1 MSNIADLL
9 KDISGS
15 DNKAVGLLGS
25 FIGTLADLSGG
36 IQAISTLVNLFASND
51 NAEIL
56 AKLSDIQTAIQRDFA
71 ALQAETRAANI
82 LSRLANLDPA
92 IAQAQAVMD
101 QLPDD
106 LSQTPPVS
114 EEYRLQQIG
123 LCLNAVELLDQDD
136 KWSTNFADEV
146 YYGFNWVDPTTG
158 QSTPTDEWTRLVA
171 PNPNPD
177 GTVFSTRYVLPYY
190 LRVLYDFML
199 VAAAFEANY
208 STSYK
213 SPLQRF
219 TARLQ
224 TAHDISRQG
233 IVTIR
238 TPTRSEA
245 GVGPPGS
252 ATYDVSGPYL
262 DGPIG
267 QSQWHSP
274 FVSSLEFGPIHMS
287 TPPTPEVRQTLDAQY
302 LRGMDDAY
310 FQEYG
315 AVHTYSADSNISH
328 YPVVLLPTVAPD
340 VYWGQFSAKLS
351 LANRRNWKEVYAD
364 VGLATVWTTIN
375 ALRDLTG
382 DPPLGTFDPDAV
394 WTLREINQILGT
406 AFGNPPVL
414 VPPAISA
421 ADVISRLAMA
431 GGAPSNRPLSLR
443 SALSAALS
451 AATVT
456 SVQIDV
462 P

>member
-1 MSNIADLL
+1 MGSRFRADTLRNKERSQMSNSADLL

-136 KWSTNFADEV
+136 KWWTNFADEV

-274 FVSSLEFGPIHMS
+274 FVSSLSVPFTCLLPRLLRLGKPS
-287 TPPTPEVRQTLDAQY
+287 TPSIFEVWTMLIFRNMARCIRTRPIATFRTILWFCCPQLHQTY
-302 LRGMDDAY
+302 IG
-310 FQEYG
+310 
-315 AVHTYSADSNISH
+315 DSSQ
-328 YPVVLLPTVAPD
+328 P
-340 VYWGQFSAKLS
+340 S
-351 LANRRNWKEVYAD
+351 LAWRTEGIGKKY
-364 VGLATVWTTIN
+364 T
-375 ALRDLTG
+375 LT
-382 DPPLGTFDPDAV
+382 
-394 WTLREINQILGT
+394 
-406 AFGNPPVL
+406 
-414 VPPAISA
+414 SA
-421 ADVISRLAMA
+421 
-431 GGAPSNRPLSLR
+431 
-443 SALSAALS
+443 
-451 AATVT
+451 
-456 SVQIDV
+456 
-462 P
+462 